1 MVNTKLTQH
10 FSLQEMT
17 RTNVKGAD
25 NTPTASVIK
34 NLQRVCTWLEDL
46 RREWNERYGSGDD
59 PIVINSAY
67 RSPAVNRAVGGVG
80 NSNHLTGC
88 AADIRVSGM
97 PQALR
102 YAVLLMDI
110 ADARQE
116 DFDEII
122 LERSAS
128 VIWLHFAV
136 RVSKNRRK
144 VRFINQ

>member
-17 RTNVKGAD
+17 RTSVKGVD
-25 NTPTASVIK
+25 NTPTAPVIA

-97 PQALR
+97 SQALR

-110 ADARQE
+110 ADARHE
-116 DFDEII
+116 DFDEIL

-128 VIWLHFAV
+128 AIWLHFAV
-136 RVSKNRRK
+136 RASNNRLK
-144 VRFINQ
+144 IRFIKQ

>member
-97 PQALR
+97 SQALR

-128 VIWLHFAV
+128 DIWLHFAV